1 MKNTIKNLI
10 NQVKKALTVKSS
22 LPESISNAA
31 YVDGNGGIT
40 AHDFNKHGEPDH
52 DILIFIGGIVEDMS
66 KCNKMYSKDALTLA
80 ADTGIF
86 NGGYEMPEAYAD
98 YFKAPADEFKKVGE
112 ISADDLKA
120 AAYAVSGD
128 NTRPVLTCIHI
139 ATNGKIEAVDGFRA
153 YRKDGKPLNLDALSK
168 EDIEVRD
175 GLMIPGRAAAYGLKG
190 DIQIF
195 NSDKY
200 IKFVD
205 DCGITLYIRKLN
217 VGHFINLDAIY
228 TGKYASKT
236 AATVT
241 LNKASIKEFGAVLK
255 TAISSKENGRRGT
268 IILRTRLNK
277 LDYFLPG
284 LEIFGSIDTETSGET
299 APDYYI
305 ELNPRYLYDA
315 IINQGGD
322 TVILPDSKQ
331 SPVYCNGGG
340 MSALCLP
347 IRGDRYYPFEK
358 YDKER
363 KEAAEKK
370 AEATPAPAA
379 TATDTDQEATTDK
392 KQFFETPAAA
402 VRDYTADEKEAL
414 KRINDRQNAAGH
426 FENITAE
433 DVKKEAEKIA
443 AERQEAAAPA
453 EKLEIVKREEI
464 TPPEVVKARS
474 IYKEL
479 KRVNFKPT
487 TLQEAETDII
497 YRQHKDKLQPIARRA
512 GGLYID
518 TLSIIAAIMTVFE
531 A

>member
-1 MKNTIKNLI
+1 MKNTVKTLI

-31 YVDGNGGIT
+31 YIDNNGGIT
-40 AHDFNKHGEPDH
+40 AHDFNKYGEPDH

-66 KCNKMYSKDALTLA
+66 KCDKMYSKDALTLA

-98 YFKAPADEFKKVGE
+98 YFKAPADDFKKVGE
-112 ISADDLKA
+112 IPADDLKA
-120 AAYAVSGD
+120 AAYAASGD

-139 ATNGKIEAVDGFRA
+139 ATSGKIEAVDGFRA
-153 YRKDGKPLNLDALSK
+153 YRKDGKPLDLDALSK
-168 EDIEVRD
+168 EDIEIRD
-175 GLMIPGRAAAYGLKG
+175 GLMIPARAAAYGLKG

-217 VGHFINLDAIY
+217 VGNFINLDAIY
-228 TGKYASKT
+228 TGKYASHT

-241 LNKASIKEFGAVLK
+241 LNKASKKEFLAVLK
-255 TAISSKENGRRGT
+255 TATASKENGRRGT
-268 IILRTRLNK
+268 IILRARNNK
-277 LDYFLPG
+277 LDYLIPG

-305 ELNPRYLYDA
+305 ELNPRYIYDA
-315 IINQGGD
+315 IANQDAD

-331 SPVYCNGGG
+331 SPIYCNADG

-363 KEAAEKK
+363 KEAAEKEAEAIRALNEK
-370 AEATPAPAA
+370 QNAENKFTNIGEKEIKAEIDRQEAEATPAPVA
-379 TATDTDQEATTDK
+379 TATDTEQEAPT
-392 KQFFETPAAA
+392 
-402 VRDYTADEKEAL
+402 
-414 KRINDRQNAAGH
+414 
-426 FENITAE
+426 
-433 DVKKEAEKIA
+433 
-443 AERQEAAAPA
+443 PA

-464 TPPEVVKARS
+464 TPPEIVKARS

-479 KRVNFKPT
+479 KRVNFTPT
-487 TLQEAETDII
+487 ALQEAETDII
-497 YRQHKDKLQPIARRA
+497 YKQHKDKLQPIARRA

-518 TLSIIAAIMTVFE
+518 TLSIIASIMAVYNDLE
-531 A
+531 

>member
-1 MKNTIKNLI
+1 MKTTIKNLI

-31 YVDGNGGIT
+31 YIDNNGGIT

-52 DILIFIGGIVEDMS
+52 DILIFIGGIVEDLS
-66 KCNKMYSKDALTLA
+66 KCGKMYSKDALTLA

-98 YFKAPADEFKKVGE
+98 YFKAPADDFKKVGE

-120 AAYAVSGD
+120 AAYAASGD

-139 ATNGKIEAVDGFRA
+139 ATSGKIEAVDGFRA
-153 YRKDGKPLNLDALSK
+153 YRKDGKPLNIDALSK
-168 EDIEVRD
+168 EDIEIRD

-205 DCGITLYIRKLN
+205 DIGITLYIRKLN
-217 VGHFINLDAIY
+217 VGNFINLDAIY

-241 LNKASIKEFGAVLK
+241 LNKANIKELGAVLK

-268 IILRTRLNK
+268 IILRTRHNK

-284 LEIFGSIDTETSGET
+284 VEIFGSIDTETSGET

-305 ELNPRYLYDA
+305 EVNPRYLYDA
-315 IINQGGD
+315 IINQGGN
-322 TVILPDSKQ
+322 TIFLPDSKQ
-331 SPVYCNGGG
+331 SPVYCNSDG

-363 KEAAEKK
+363 KEAEATEKK
-370 AEATPAPAA
+370 HPTPAADP
-379 TATDTDQEATTDK
+379 DK
-392 KQFFETPAAA
+392 KFLETPAA
-402 VRDYTADEKEAL
+402 VIRDYTADEKEAL
-414 KRINDRQNAAGH
+414 KRINDRQNAAGR

-443 AERQEAAAPA
+443 AERQEADQEAAAPA

-464 TPPEVVKARS
+464 TPPEVVKARNF
-474 IYKEL
+474 YKQM
-479 KRVNFKPT
+479 RACNFKPT
-487 TLQEAETDII
+487 AIQEAEAETI
-497 YRQHKDKLQPIARRA
+497 YKLNREQLQPIARQA
-512 GGLYID
+512 SNLYID
-518 TLSIIAAIMTVFE
+518 TLSIIAAIMSVYDN
-531 A
+531 

>member
-22 LPESISNAA
+22 LPEAISNAA
-31 YVDGNGGIT
+31 YIDKNGGII

-52 DILIFIGGIVEDMS
+52 DIVIFIGGIVEDIA
-66 KCNKMYSKDALTLA
+66 KREKLYNKDALTLA

-98 YFKAPADEFKKVGE
+98 YFKAPADDFQKVGE
-112 ISADDLKA
+112 IPADDFKA
-120 AAYAVSGD
+120 AAYAASGD
-128 NTRPVLTCIHI
+128 NSRPVLTCIHI
-139 ATNGKIEAVDGFRA
+139 AVNGKIEAVDGFRA
-153 YRKDGKPLNLDALSK
+153 YRKECKPLNIDALTDD
-168 EDIEVRD
+168 DIKIRD
-175 GLMIPGRAAAYGLKG
+175 GLMIPARVAAYGLKG
-190 DIQIF
+190 DIEIF
-195 NSDKY
+195 NSEKY

-205 DCGITLYIRKLN
+205 ECGITLYIRKLN
-217 VGHFINLDAIY
+217 TGNFINLDAIY
-228 TGKYASKT
+228 TGKYASHT

-241 LNKASIKEFGAVLK
+241 LKKSSLKEFGAVLK
-255 TAISSKENGRRGT
+255 TAASSKENGRRGT
-268 IILRTRLNK
+268 IILRTRENK
-277 LDYFLPG
+277 FDYYIPG
-284 LEIFGSIDTETSGET
+284 LEIFGSVEAEATGETS
-299 APDYYI
+299 PDYYI

-322 TVILPDSKQ
+322 TIILPDSKQ
-331 SPVYCNGGG
+331 SPVYCNADG

-358 YDKER
+358 YDQER

-370 AEATPAPAA
+370 
-379 TATDTDQEATTDK
+379 Q
-392 KQFFETPAAA
+392 QQTPAADPEKKFLEVPEA
-402 VRDYTADEKEAL
+402 LTPADFTDDEKEAL
-414 KRINDRQNAAGH
+414 KRINDRQNAAGR

-464 TPPEVVKARS
+464 TPPEIVKARS

-479 KRVNFKPT
+479 KRVNFTPT
-487 TLQEAETDII
+487 ALQEAETEAI
-497 YRQHKDKLQPIARRA
+497 YKNNRDVLQPIARQA
-512 GGLYID
+512 GNLYID
-518 TLSIIAAIMTVFE
+518 TLSIIAAIMSVYDN
-531 A
+531 